1 MEKKRI
7 LIVEGNLEK
16 ENNNFKDSGIQTKN
30 ESLKE
35 SVFLNFLF

>member
-16 ENNNFKDSGIQTKN
+16 ENNNFKDYGIQTHA
-30 ESLKE
+30 ESLKD
-35 SVFLNFLF
+35 SL